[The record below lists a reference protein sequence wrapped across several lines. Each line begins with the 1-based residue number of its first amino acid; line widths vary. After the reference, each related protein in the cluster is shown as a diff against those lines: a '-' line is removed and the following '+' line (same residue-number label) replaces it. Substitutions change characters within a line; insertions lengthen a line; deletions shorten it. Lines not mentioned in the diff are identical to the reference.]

1 MVYRGDFDLAA
12 EVSAILSPLADQ
24 VALLPN
30 PFAMRP
36 KVDDAANAVHE
47 LLSTVVGMLSESPHL
62 DNEAH
67 ARTARAVRDI
77 AQRPHP
83 PQISDEQLISGR
95 WAALLVKH
103 VAVHSNDLAAFL
115 GRALPPNH
123 PHLKGASASE
133 RLEAALRVLDTAA
146 LDLARLIPKVARH
159 QALPSIEAVNAANKA
174 RQDRERAERA
184 LAKMKITGATT
195 R

>member
-1 MVYRGDFDLAA
+1 MVYRGDFDLAS

-24 VALLPN
+24 VAVLPH
-30 PFAMRP
+30 PLAMRP
-36 KVDDAANAVHE
+36 KVDGAAKAVHE
-47 LLSTVVGMLSESPHL
+47 LLSTVVGMLAESARL

-67 ARTARAVRDI
+67 ARIARAVRDL

-83 PQISDEQLISGR
+83 PQISDEQIVSGR

-103 VAVHSNDLAAFL
+103 VAVHSDDLAAFL
-115 GRALPPNH
+115 GRALPPSH
-123 PHLKGASASE
+123 PQLKSASASE

-146 LDLARLIPKVARH
+146 LDLSRLIPKVARH
-159 QALPSIEAVNAANKA
+159 QALPSIEAINAATKA
-174 RQDRERAERA
+174 RQERERTERA
-184 LAKMKITGATT
+184 LAKMKTTGASL